1 MNHQD
6 WNPIVIHGKTL
17 PTQKAK
23 VPHREVTKTQTEL
36 GTHEK
41 VSLSVA
47 KTIQQARIAKGY
59 KTQKDFA
66 VAVGVPANVINSY
79 ESGKASKSYARFSG
93 SGSSSLAI
101 LIKTNGNMTKSAI
114 IPKVTN
120 MTYLIFSVYNKM
132 NNPTETLRKIR
143 QYKAEVKA
151 IRARDAKVGKFSEK
165 IGNLSVKVGES
176 LKKGKI
182 DQAMK
187 YQTKIKKFQKEIN
200 KLYNMKL
207 Y

>member
-1 MNHQD
+1 MSSIHMNL
-6 WNPIVIHGKTL
+6 GRL
-17 PTQKAK
+17 F
-23 VPHREVTKTQTEL
+23 QTI
-36 GTHEK
+36 K
-41 VSLSVA
+41 S
-47 KTIQQARIAKGY
+47 
-59 KTQKDFA
+59 
-66 VAVGVPANVINSY
+66 
-79 ESGKASKSYARFSG
+79 SKSYARFSG

-151 IRARDAKVGKFSEK
+151 IRARDAKVGKFSKK

-176 LKKGKI
+176 LKKEKL
-182 DQAMK
+182 DQAIK

-200 KLYNMKL
+200 KLYNKKL